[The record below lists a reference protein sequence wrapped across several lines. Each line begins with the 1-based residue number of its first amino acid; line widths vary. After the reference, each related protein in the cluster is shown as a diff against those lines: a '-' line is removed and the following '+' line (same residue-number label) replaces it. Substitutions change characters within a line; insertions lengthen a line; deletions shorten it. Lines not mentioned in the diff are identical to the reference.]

1 MMKLNSNTKV
11 KIISLLSAIALW
23 MYVIAIVDPE
33 DTRIIEDIPVTLTN
47 TERMDAKD
55 LVVYQDEPLTCSMYI
70 SGKLSNVKSITKDDI
85 QVYGEISDPI
95 EGKNVVY
102 LKANMSDRVSHEF
115 SSSTIIVNLEKKIYK
130 DIPVK
135 IDVPKEYANTVESA
149 VPEKESIEISGPREQ
164 VSRVSYLYGEIN
176 PEGKKDNYKENVKLT
191 AIDKDGKEV
200 EDIELGSK
208 YVSVQVKMLSSKKV
222 SINPVFNSDAS
233 GINYSFDEN
242 SIEIK
247 GKSDKISEIESIN
260 TEEIDLEKL
269 KNDGS
274 LKVAL
279 NIPEGIISE
288 KKDVTVFVNK
298 ESITEE
304 TININKSD
312 IQLRNNQQNIS
323 ISDFN
328 LPDEIEV
335 VVSRYEN
342 VNKLTAEDIELYID
356 LSNYDENTK
365 EYKIEYSVNLD
376 VESVEIKPDVAVLT

>member
-135 IDVPKEYANTVESA
+135 IDVPKEYINTVESA